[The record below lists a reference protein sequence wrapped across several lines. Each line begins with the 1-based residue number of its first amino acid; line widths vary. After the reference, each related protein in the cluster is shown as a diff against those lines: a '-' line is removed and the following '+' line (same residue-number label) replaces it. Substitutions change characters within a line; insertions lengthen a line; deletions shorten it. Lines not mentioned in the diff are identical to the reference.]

1 MLWFT
6 SMSRPKALAA
16 VALAVLLLAACA
28 SSDIP
33 LNTQELTGTIG
44 AIDLSNRS
52 IDLAVANGATAM
64 LSSGGAG
71 AVVRVHFDG
80 ETAVSFKGQSYR
92 PEDLELGDEVVVS
105 VGGAGERRTAS
116 SVVIVRDSSRVTGQ
130 DSNLSYG
137 LTLHGTV
144 ASVDAANQAIEIDRA
159 AGANVIVEY
168 EMNTPVHY
176 DNQTYP
182 PADLER
188 GDEVE
193 VIFRDIDDSTHVMAE
208 DITVTRNAGGDA
220 YGGSTTETATVRG
233 TVVAT
238 DPAKRTIEI
247 ESASWISTFNGG
259 TTTGTTFVIE
269 YGTRTRVSAS
279 GSFAPVSGLSRGDV
293 VEVQVT
299 NPTGS
304 TLVAQAISVIKEERP

>member
-1 MLWFT
+1 
-6 SMSRPKALAA
+6 MSRPKSLAA

-28 SSDIP
+28 SSDVP

-44 AIDLSNRS
+44 AIDESNQS
-52 IDLAVANGATAM
+52 IDLTVVNGPASMA
-64 LSSGGAG
+64 SSDGNSG
-71 AVVRVHFDG
+71 VVRVHLNG

-92 PEDLELGDEVVVS
+92 PQDLELGDEVVVS
-105 VGGAGERRTAS
+105 VGGAGAGRTAA
-116 SVVIVRDSSRVTGQ
+116 SVVIVRDASRVTGE

-144 ASVDAANQAIEIDRA
+144 ASVDAARQAIEIDRA

-188 GDEVE
+188 GDVVE
-193 VIFRDIDDSTHVMAE
+193 VIFRDLDDSTHVMAE
-208 DITVTRNAGGDA
+208 DITVMRNAGGDA

-233 TVVAT
+233 TVASI

-259 TTTGTTFVIE
+259 TTTGTTFVIV
-269 YGTRTRVSAS
+269 YGSRARVNAS
-279 GSFAPVSGLSRGDV
+279 GLFGPLSGLSRGDV
-293 VEVQVT
+293 IEVQVT

-304 TLVAQAISVIKEERP
+304 TLVAQAISLIKEERP